1 MEKANLLLS
10 DVQWPHNIIPLCF
23 IVLSGRRGDYSHC
36 RLQLHIT
43 ITPPPCR
50 VPRPVQSAPT
60 LAPGGA
66 VRPVVWCPVTGTRLG
81 TRGHCP
87 FLQSMARLVAGPRT
101 VRPRQPGC
109 EGGSLHPAAAASL
122 HPRKNWPH
130 SDEAG
135 GEGERGGGIWR
146 VERLSWE
153 QEYKYLLFF
162 CSELSERGGSEGSV
176 QAGAGAATRN
186 IIE

>member
-1 MEKANLLLS
+1 MEKANLLLT
-10 DVQWPHNIIPLCF
+10 DVRWPHNIIPLCF
-23 IVLSGRRGDYSHC
+23 IVLSGRRGDSSHC

-50 VPRPVQSAPT
+50 VSRPVQSAAS

-66 VRPVVWCPVTGTRLG
+66 VRGVVSRHGDQAG
-81 TRGHCP
+81 DRGHCP

-162 CSELSERGGSEGSV
+162 CSELSEIGGSC
-176 QAGAGAATRN
+176 AGWCWCCHQKHY
-186 IIE
+186 

>member
-1 MEKANLLLS
+1 
-10 DVQWPHNIIPLCF
+10 
-23 IVLSGRRGDYSHC
+23 
-36 RLQLHIT
+36 
-43 ITPPPCR
+43 
-50 VPRPVQSAPT
+50 
-60 LAPGGA
+60 
-66 VRPVVWCPVTGTRLG
+66 
-81 TRGHCP
+81 
-87 FLQSMARLVAGPRT
+87 MARLVAGPRT

-130 SDEAG
+130 LDVAG